1 MKKIFFALTMLFSC
15 SGIAGIQV
23 DATRVIYNSTEKSS
37 SLSIHNDGTDAYMV
51 QTWLDT
57 GDKSQM
63 PKGLPVVVVPP
74 ILKLD
79 GGKNAI
85 LRFIYSGNGLPR
97 DRESIFWINVQEIPP
112 APKKE
117 NVLQIA
123 VRTRI
128 KLFYRPSEMKT
139 TLDEQAKALTW
150 QRQGN
155 DLVAANNG
163 PMFVTLG
170 TVYFRNSQGKR
181 LNVTSDMVAPGERIR
196 VAIPAG
202 AVVGGTISFSYIND
216 YGGHTDVNDAPIK

>member
-1 MKKIFFALTMLFSC
+1 MKKIFSALMMLCSC
-15 SGIAGIQV
+15 SSFAGIQV
-23 DATRVIYNSTEKSS
+23 DATRVIYNSAEKSS
-37 SLSIHNDGTDAYMV
+37 SLSVHNDGDSTYMV

-63 PKGLPVVVVPP
+63 PKGLPVVAVPP

-97 DRESIFWINVQEIPP
+97 DRESVFWINVQEIPP

-128 KLFYRPSEMKT
+128 KLFFRPDGMKT
-139 TLDEQAKALTW
+139 TLAEQAQALVW
-150 QRQGN
+150 ERQGK
-155 DLVAANNG
+155 DLVAVNNG

-170 TVYFRNSQGKR
+170 SVHFKNSQGKN
-181 LNVTSDMVAPGERIR
+181 LDVNADMVAPGERR
-196 VAIPAG
+196 HVAIPGG
-202 AVVGGTISFSYIND
+202 AVAGNSISFSYIND
-216 YGGHTDVNDAPIK
+216 YGGHTEIKDAPVK